1 METNGKK
8 ATVGKNTRQRA
19 QADHADV
26 GGAHGGQHSG
36 GMGGE
41 HGGDLHDIGTGQ
53 SGMTGRGGMGGNETG
68 DSRPTPAQQG
78 NGETVANAQEAAS
91 GEDISSSDDE
101 LVEPVQG
108 AELQQSEQR
117 EGFGHHRHDR

>member
-1 METNGKK
+1 METNSDK
-8 ATVGKNTRQRA
+8 ATVGKNVRQHS
-19 QADHADV
+19 QDDHADV

-41 HGGDLHDIGTGQ
+41 HGGDLHDVGTGQ

-68 DSRPTPAQQG
+68 EARPTPVQQG
-78 NGETVANAQEAAS
+78 NGEAVAAADQVDDAGQAS
-91 GEDISSSDDE
+91 DSDDE
-101 LVEPVQG
+101 LIEPVQG

-117 EGFGHHRHDR
+117 EGFGQHRHAR